1 MNIERTMEFILNQ
14 QARFEANQAKFE
26 ANQAKFE
33 ANFAKADQ
41 RFLKAEKRLDRAE
54 KRLDR
59 LERVVSQTARVVGQ
73 LASAS
78 LRFRNEIRRSQ
89 IETDR
94 HLKAAAARLD
104 VLSDVVEKFIRGNG
118 KRGRPS

>member
-1 MNIERTMEFILNQ
+1 MDVERTMEFILSQ
-14 QARFEANQAKFE
+14 QARFE

-41 RFLKAEKRLDRAE
+41 RFLKAEKRLDRV
-54 KRLDR
+54 
-59 LERVVSQTARVVGQ
+59 ERVVAQ

-89 IETDR
+89 IQTDR
-94 HLKAAAARLD
+94 HLKATAARLD